1 MRPIMMADMH
11 IPEKGFCEE
20 EISGATSLTT
30 PTEPTGSIP
39 RQIDLIERVAKC
51 DAEITESREAVEVLH
66 RNEQRLRAEEKM
78 QEDEAYLTETQRLNQ
93 TGRWGLA
100 AGTGEP
106 RDWT

>member
-51 DAEITESREAVEVLH
+51 DAEITESGEAVDVFH
-66 RNEQRLRAEEKM
+66 RTKQPLRSEEKL
-78 QEDEAYLTETQRLNQ
+78 QEGEAYLAE
-93 TGRWGLA
+93 A
-100 AGTGEP
+100 HKP
-106 RDWT
+106 RPSRNWARAP